1 MILQMATIRKLYISV
16 CSLLNIL
23 LVIKVIKQQKDTSSL
38 QTFHVNSV
46 FSDSS
51 STPKHLLK
59 QSIAQARQSID
70 IPSYNFD
77 EPTITK
83 SIKKANQRGVH
94 IRILIDAKKATQTNV
109 ADIIHQ
115 LMQAG
120 IPVRLHTSEKMHLK
134 MAIIDQR
141 TLVAGSFNYTNASVH
156 ENLEQ
161 LFKIS
166 NQKEAQKW
174 AAVFN
179 ELWRKHLK

>member
-23 LVIKVIKQQKDTSSL
+23 LVINMIKQQKDTSSL

-46 FSDSS
+46 IIDLS

-59 QSIAQARQSID
+59 QSLVQAMQSID
-70 IPSYNFD
+70 IAIYHFD
-77 EPTITK
+77 EPTIAK
-83 SIKKANQRGVH
+83 YLNKAKQRGVH
-94 IRILIDAKKATQTNV
+94 IRILIDAKKATKTNV
-109 ADIIHQ
+109 ANIIHQ

-166 NQKEAQKW
+166 NRKEAQKW
-174 AAVFN
+174 TAVFN
-179 ELWRKHLK
+179 ELWRKNLK